1 MVQCTVVISW
11 QIALTSQD
19 GDQVFFCLCSSIVST
34 LLALMDGLDAR
45 GEVVVIGATN
55 RLDSIDPAL
64 RRPGRFDR
72 EFLFGLPDREVGNC
86 RCPLLLCRNNKRKWT
101 HVL

>member
-1 MVQCTVVISW
+1 
-11 QIALTSQD
+11 
-19 GDQVFFCLCSSIVST
+19 
-34 LLALMDGLDAR
+34 MDGLDAR

-72 EFLFGLPDREVGNC
+72 EFLFGLPDREVGNR
-86 RCPLLLCRNNKRKWT
+86 RCPLLLCRNNKRKIDSW
-101 HVL
+101 VMESNLECSQKILG

>member
-1 MVQCTVVISW
+1 
-11 QIALTSQD
+11 
-19 GDQVFFCLCSSIVST
+19 
-34 LLALMDGLDAR
+34 MDGLDAR

-72 EFLFGLPDREVGNC
+72 EFLFGLPDREVRKC
-86 RCPLLLCRNNKRKWT
+86 RCPLILGGDVEKKNNN
-101 HVL
+101 